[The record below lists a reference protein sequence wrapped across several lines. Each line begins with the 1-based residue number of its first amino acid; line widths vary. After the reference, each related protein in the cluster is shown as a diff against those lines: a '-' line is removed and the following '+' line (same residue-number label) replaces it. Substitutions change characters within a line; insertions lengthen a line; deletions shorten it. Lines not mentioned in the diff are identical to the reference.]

1 MLPNYCSNVANDYG
15 IKIDSVNKSVPNL
28 SNKNKYVFHYKNLQR
43 YLSLGM
49 KLVIVH
55 RILKFKQ
62 SDFLK
67 KYIDFNTEEKTI
79 CC

>member
-1 MLPNYCSNVANDYG
+1 MLSNYCSNVANDYG

-43 YLSLGM
+43 HLSLRM

>member
-1 MLPNYCSNVANDYG
+1 MLSNYCSNVANDYG

>member
-1 MLPNYCSNVANDYG
+1 MLSNYCSNVANDYG

-43 YLSLGM
+43 YLSLRM

>member
-1 MLPNYCSNVANDYG
+1 MLSNYCSNVANDYG

-43 YLSLGM
+43 YLSLGI

>member
-1 MLPNYCSNVANDYG
+1 MLSNYFSNVANDYG

-62 SDFLK
+62 SDILK

>member
-1 MLPNYCSNVANDYG
+1 MLSNYCSNVANDYG

-67 KYIDFNTEEKTI
+67 KCIDFNTEEKTI

>member
-1 MLPNYCSNVANDYG
+1 MLSNYCSNVANDYG

-55 RILKFKQ
+55 RILKFKK

>member
-1 MLPNYCSNVANDYG
+1 MLSNYCSNVANDYG

-28 SNKNKYVFHYKNLQR
+28 SNKNKYVFHYKNLPR